1 MSLERFLPGEISIV
15 EKIERLNE
23 ELRNSVV
30 SYDIDGVDVDSAT
43 LAVNKFNNLFNTAYR
58 VKDLT
63 NIWGLTDWLKY
74 FPEVEDPR
82 KFAVK
87 LWNSNDVFGP
97 ALPVPGA
104 WILADYIEEEEIRPH
119 KITSRPSF
127 VENVTRRWYRGWM
140 PWIDQSRI
148 HIQKNGREISPTF
161 KVDKIIE
168 IKSLYHFED
177 DTKQAE
183 EIEEKTKS
191 VGLNTTIVI
200 VRQPWNLGYRPK
212 SSRIVVDT
220 RYTDLPPAIGAYLTL
235 ADWVAQS
242 IDTLPTFC

>member
-1 MSLERFLPGEISIV
+1 MSLERFLPEENSIV

-23 ELRNSVV
+23 KLKNSVV
-30 SYDIDGVDVDSAT
+30 SYDIDGVDTDSAT
-43 LAVNKFNNLFNTAYR
+43 CAVNKFNNLFNTAYK
-58 VKDLT
+58 VEDLT
-63 NIWGLTDWLKY
+63 SIWGLTDWVKD
-74 FPEVEDPR
+74 FPEIENPR
-82 KFAVK
+82 EFAVN
-87 LWNSNDVFGP
+87 LWNSDDVFGN
-97 ALPVPGA
+97 ALPVSGA

-127 VENVTRRWYRGWM
+127 VEDVTRRWYHRWM

-177 DTKQAE
+177 DPLQAE
-183 EIEEKTKS
+183 DIEEKTKS
-191 VGLNTTIVI
+191 AELNTVIVI
-200 VRQPWNLGYRPK
+200 VRQPWNSGYRPK
-212 SSRIVVDT
+212 SSRIVIDA
-220 RYTDLPPAIGAYLTL
+220 RYTDLPPAIGAYLAL

-242 IDTLPTFC
+242 Y